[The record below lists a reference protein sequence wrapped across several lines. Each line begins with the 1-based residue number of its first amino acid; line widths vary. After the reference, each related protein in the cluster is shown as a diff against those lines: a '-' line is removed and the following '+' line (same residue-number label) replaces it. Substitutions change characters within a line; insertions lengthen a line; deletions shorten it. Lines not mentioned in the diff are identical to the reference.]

1 MDTITQ
7 MALGAAVG
15 EAVLGR
21 KMGGRAILWGAALGT
36 LPDLD
41 IIINPFVDGV
51 VEMRNH
57 RGFTHSVFFCLAFSP
72 VIGSLLNRWYTHQNA
87 GWQRWTWMVFLIFV
101 THILI
106 DTITTYGT
114 QVLYPVS
121 DTPFTTDSMF
131 IIDPLFTLPLL
142 AGLILSLFLK
152 RNSQFR
158 RVANG
163 TGLTLGTLYL
173 IWGLGIKSHVH
184 TVFSESFTNQYGYH
198 DMLKTT
204 PNGPNTF
211 LWTGYAVRNDTVYNA
226 TYSIFD
232 TSQDLD
238 FLPIPRNTHLIEP
251 YMEDRAVETLLWFSR
266 GYYTAE
272 MADSSLYFY
281 DLRFGRDELWLT
293 DQGNF
298 VWKNRII
305 FNENGRAHSFEQ
317 IIPSFNTRSQ
327 NVSLFMNRIRGK

>member
-21 KMGGRAILWGAALGT
+21 KLGGRAILWGAALGT

-57 RGFTHSVFFCLAFSP
+57 RGFTHSIFFCLSFSP
-72 VIGSLLNRWYTHQNA
+72 VFGYLLNRWYAQQDL
-87 GWQRWTWMVFLIFV
+87 GWQRWSWMVFLIFG
-101 THILI
+101 THIII

-152 RNSQFR
+152 RDTRAR

-163 TGLTLGTLYL
+163 TGLALSTIYL

-211 LWTGYAVRNDTVYNA
+211 LWAGYAVRNDTVYNA
-226 TYSIFD
+226 TYSILD
-232 TSQDLD
+232 SSQDLG
-238 FLPIPRNTHLIEP
+238 FLAIPRNTHLIET
-251 YMEDRAVETLLWFSR
+251 YTEDRAVETLLWFSR
-266 GYYTAE
+266 GYYTVE
-272 MADSSLYFY
+272 KTDSSLYFI
-281 DLRFGRDELWLT
+281 DLRFGRDDLWLT
-293 DQGNF
+293 EEGNF

-305 FNENGRAHSFEQ
+305 FNENGEAHSFEQ
-317 IIPSFNTRSQ
+317 MLPSFDTRSQ
-327 NVSLFMNRIRGK
+327 NFSLFMNRIRGK

>member
-21 KMGGRAILWGAALGT
+21 KMGGRAMLWGAALGT

-57 RGFTHSVFFCLAFSP
+57 RGFTHSIFFCLAFSP
-72 VIGSLLNRWYTHQNA
+72 IFGSLLNRWYVKHEV
-87 GWQRWTWMVFLIFV
+87 GWQRWSWMVFLIFG
-101 THILI
+101 THISI

-121 DTPFTTDSMF
+121 DRPFTTDSMF
-131 IIDPLFTLPLL
+131 IIDPLYTLPLL
-142 AGLILSLFLK
+142 IGLILSLFLK
-152 RNSQFR
+152 RDARVR
-158 RVANG
+158 RIANG
-163 TGLTLGTLYL
+163 MGLALSTLYL

-226 TYSIFD
+226 IYSIFD
-232 TSQDLD
+232 SSEELD
-238 FLPIPRNTHLIEP
+238 FLPIPRNTQLIEP
-251 YMEDRAVETLLWFSR
+251 LKDDRAVETLLWFSR
-266 GYYTAE
+266 GYYTVKE
-272 MADSSLYFY
+272 VDNTLYFY
-281 DLRFGRDELWLT
+281 DLRFGRDEFWLT

-305 FNENGRAHSFEQ
+305 FNENGEAHSFEQ
-317 IIPSFNTRSQ
+317 ILPSFDTRSQ
-327 NVSLFMNRIRGK
+327 NFSLFMNRIWGK

>member
-1 MDTITQ
+1 

-21 KMGGRAILWGAALGT
+21 KLGGRAMLWGAALGT

-41 IIINPFVDGV
+41 VIINPFVDSV
-51 VEMRNH
+51 IEMRNH
-57 RGFTHSVFFCLAFSP
+57 RGFTHSIFFCLAFSP
-72 VIGSLLNRWYTHQNA
+72 IIGSLLNRWYSMRDF
-87 GWQRWTWMVFLIFV
+87 GWQVWSWMVFLIFS

-114 QVLYPVS
+114 QVLYPLS

-131 IIDPLFTLPLL
+131 IIDPFYTLPLL
-142 AGLILSLFLK
+142 TGIIFSLFLK
-152 RNSQFR
+152 RDTRAR
-158 RVANG
+158 RVLNG
-163 TGLTLGTLYL
+163 TGLVLSTLYL

-184 TVFSESFTNQYGYH
+184 TVFSESFTNQFGYY

-226 TYSIFD
+226 IYSIFD
-232 TSQDLD
+232 TSQELD
-238 FLPIPRNTHLIEP
+238 FLPIPRNTHLIES
-251 YMEDRAVETLLWFSR
+251 YSGDRAVETLLWFSR
-266 GYYTAE
+266 GYYTVE
-272 MADSSLYFY
+272 KTDSSLYFY

-293 DQGNF
+293 NRGNF
-298 VWKNRII
+298 VWKNRVL
-305 FNENGRAHSFEQ
+305 FNESNEAYSFEQ
-317 IIPSFNTRSQ
+317 ILPSFNTRSQ
-327 NVSLFMNRIRGK
+327 NLSLFMNRIRGK